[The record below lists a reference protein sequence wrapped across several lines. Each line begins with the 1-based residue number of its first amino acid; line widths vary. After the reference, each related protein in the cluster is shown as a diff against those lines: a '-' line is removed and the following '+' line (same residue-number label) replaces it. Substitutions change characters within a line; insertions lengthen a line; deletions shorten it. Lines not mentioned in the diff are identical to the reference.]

1 VKDKY
6 SEDSVVVRET
16 LHHLAIQNQLL
27 TMENSGLQQAL
38 KQQRKSNKKSRS
50 LPLIQR
56 QDWEAG
62 TQWWSPSRVTKAQRL
77 LDEADEA
84 EKADE
89 IRKADKKALQEST
102 RLLKQKLDAEKAEAR
117 EKEIKER
124 DEKKAAERKAID
136 ERKAE
141 RARKKQERD
150 SQKAI
155 QTQAK
160 GKRKAPPAVARPK
173 KRSCRAVD
181 NVGGDSAAP
190 LAPAPPAK
198 TSNSGRNITLPKKYI

>member
-77 LDEADEA
+77 LDEAD
-84 EKADE
+84 
-89 IRKADKKALQEST
+89 KKALQEST

-155 QTQAK
+155 QTQAQ